1 MSAMST
7 MVENFLRRPQG
18 PAEVAA
24 DAVRLLGL
32 VGVIVAALWF
42 TWTDVGILALILP
55 ALLIPRF
62 AGVRP
67 WFDIILNVTVLLA
80 AWSNVI
86 DLYRTVPWWD
96 VIFHFVCTGVLAL
109 MAYVLLVTF
118 GFVAPPSARRSPSAG
133 AVVLSTIIGLA
144 LSAVWE
150 MIEWLGLTFIT
161 DDIFV
166 TYVDTIGDMAVGG
179 SGALLAGFAAGHV
192 SLPARSGARS
202 PVAPGRNVGRPL
214 SR

>member
-1 MSAMST
+1 MSAVRM
-7 MVENFLRRPQG
+7 MIDNFLRRPEG
-18 PAEVAA
+18 AAEVAA
-24 DAVRLLGL
+24 DGVRLLGL
-32 VGVIVAALWF
+32 IGVIVAALWF

-62 AGVRP
+62 VGVRP
-67 WFDIILNVTVLLA
+67 WFDIVSNVTVLLA

-96 VIFHFVCTGVLAL
+96 VVFHFVCTGVLAMMTYL
-109 MAYVLLVTF
+109 LLVRF
-118 GFVAPPSARRSPSAG
+118 GIVAAPSARRPPSVG

-150 MIEWLGLTFIT
+150 MIEWLGLTFVT

-166 TYVDTIGDMAVGG
+166 TYTDTIGDMAVGG
-179 SGALLAGFAAGHV
+179 LGALLAGFVVGHA
-192 SLPARSGARS
+192 SLPARSNDPSTSVRRS
-202 PVAPGRNVGRPL
+202 ITPDAG
-214 SR
+214 

>member
-1 MSAMST
+1 MRAMID
-7 MVENFLRRPQG
+7 NFLRRPQG
-18 PAEVAA
+18 AAEVAA
-24 DAVRLLGL
+24 DAVRLLGPL
-32 VGVIVAALWF
+32 GVVAAGLWF
-42 TWTDVGILALILP
+42 TWTDVGILALTLP

-67 WFDIILNVTVLLA
+67 WFDIVLNVTVLSA

-96 VIFHFVCTGVLAL
+96 VVFHFVCTGVLAL
-109 MAYVLLVTF
+109 MVYVLLVTF
-118 GFVAPPSARRSPSAG
+118 GLVAPPSSRRSPSAG

-179 SGALLAGFAAGHV
+179 FGALLAGFAAGRV
-192 SLPARSGARS
+192 SLPARPDARS
-202 PVAPGRNVGRPL
+202 PVAAAR
-214 SR
+214 